1 MEIVGDIMEMA
12 TNHKFSKYDMRFLI
26 KLKVRE
32 FKKQNIH
39 NISEK
44 QIEEYLLNIKWK
56 NEDSLLMCDIIDNI
70 MSLQVSDIFD
80 YLSIKVVKEA
90 SHLSIQDFN
99 EFISK

>member
-1 MEIVGDIMEMA
+1 MEILA
-12 TNHKFSKYDMRFLI
+12 TNYKFSRYDMRFLI
-26 KLKVRE
+26 KLKVRD

-44 QIEEYLLNIKWK
+44 HIKEYLFNIKWK
-56 NEDSLLMCDIIDNI
+56 NRNVLPMCDIIDDI
-70 MSLQVSDIFD
+70 MNVQVSDIFD

-99 EFISK
+99 ELISK